1 MAHAFN
7 QCARSLSER
16 VLPTIR
22 MDETQALDLGYRP
35 QAEGAGWR
43 QGQAWYRI
51 GILRSKAPERLMK

>member
-1 MAHAFN
+1 
-7 QCARSLSER
+7 
-16 VLPTIR
+16 